1 MTADPADAG
10 RVEIVLDATHAF
22 GSGSHPTTRPRLEV
36 LEGLGAELAGARVL
50 DVGSG
55 TGVLGVA
62 ALVLGAGS
70 LVAVD
75 VDPAAVAATGRTAE
89 LNGVSDRAVEV
100 SSRPVAEVTAD
111 HGPFDVVL
119 ANLLIP
125 IIETLGPELAA
136 PYPGGHLVLSGLLAD
151 PSLGQADRALA
162 AVGANFGAPNELD
175 RDGWAAVVAV

>member
-1 MTADPADAG
+1 
-10 RVEIVLDATHAF
+10 LC
-22 GSGSHPTTRPRLEV
+22 LEV

-89 LNGVSDRAVEV
+89 LNGVSDRVVEV

-111 HGPFDVVL
+111 HGAFDVVL

-136 PYPGGHLVLSGLLAD
+136 AVAPGGRLILSGLLAD
-151 PSLGQADRALA
+151 PSLGQVDRALA
-162 AVGANFGAPNELD
+162 AVGANFGASNELD
-175 RDGWAAVVAV
+175 RDGWAA